1 MFSCWDIYRFAI
13 LSRVRIARQTKKA
26 VMDFSDAAG
35 GGGGVRGGRAESF
48 GCFNDCGWHFQPNRC
63 PILDIIFPI
72 R

>member
-35 GGGGVRGGRAESF
+35 GGGGVRGGGRSRSVVSTIAGGTSSRIDVLF
-48 GCFNDCGWHFQPNRC
+48 L
-63 PILDIIFPI
+63 I
-72 R
+72 